1 MMTDEEKMFNLLID
15 IRKMIVDR
23 QLQHEQSSKNSSPS
37 GKRTHGNK
45 ARECCDILEEM
56 NKLLKKYEA
65 L

>member
-1 MMTDEEKMFNLLID
+1 MTDSEKMFNMLID
-15 IRKMIVDR
+15 IRKMIIDR
-23 QLQHEQSSKNSSPS
+23 QIQHEELGKNSTVSA
-37 GKRTHGNK
+37 KRTHGNK